1 VKARTFARVLGL
13 VVVLMATLGVT
24 SASAASPVLQF
35 ETSGSVLPVPFTAEG
50 GPVTAVMSNFEPVVH
65 CSGSSGE
72 GAITGARTTLSTYVF
87 TGCET
92 EGGVRCESAG
102 ANEKEIRTPLI
113 QADLVYLHES
123 VKEVAMLLAP
133 DRGVYMEFAC
143 GGKHVTARG
152 PFLSPVG
159 PINQETTSFTAEL
172 RCSGT
177 TQVPAEFGEGDARQ
191 PAIPTAEVE
200 GGPFGTTGVELSFAI
215 HTSLPV
221 TVRAISAAEVEA
233 EAKRRDDEAAA
244 RKRHDD
250 AEAAKAAAAKKRGE
264 EEAAKKRGE
273 EEAEQRSAEKR
284 AKEKARVRH
293 RAKAL
298 KQCRK
303 ANTKRARV
311 RCERRAKKRF
321 AVPHPNRRY

>member
-1 VKARTFARVLGL
+1 VNARTFARVLGL
-13 VVVLMATLGVT
+13 VGVLMAALGVT

-35 ETSGSVLPVPFTAEG
+35 ETPGSVLPVPFTAEG
-50 GPVTAVMSNFEPVVH
+50 GPVTAVMNNFEPVVH

-102 ANEKEIRTPLI
+102 ANEKEIRTALI

-123 VKEVAMLLAP
+123 ENEVAMLLAP

-143 GGKHVTARG
+143 GGEHVTARG

-159 PINQETTSFTAEL
+159 PTNQETTSFTADL
-172 RCSGT
+172 RRSGT
-177 TQVPAEFGEGDARQ
+177 TQVPGEFGEGDARQ
-191 PAIPTAEVE
+191 MAIPTAEVE

-215 HTSLPV
+215 RTSLPL

-250 AEAAKAAAAKKRGE
+250 EEAAKAAAKRGE
-264 EEAAKKRGE
+264 EEAAKKRGK

-298 KQCRK
+298 KRCRK